1 MNAFLRSV
9 AMLSLVRTAADM
21 LLPEGTVR
29 GLCDTVL
36 GLMIMLSMMTALYSL
51 LAGWRG

>member
-9 AMLSLVRTAADM
+9 AMLGLVRMAAAM
-21 LLPEGTVR
+21 LLPEGAMR
-29 GLCDTVL
+29 NLCDTVL
-36 GLMIMLSMMTALYSL
+36 GLMITLCMMTALCSL